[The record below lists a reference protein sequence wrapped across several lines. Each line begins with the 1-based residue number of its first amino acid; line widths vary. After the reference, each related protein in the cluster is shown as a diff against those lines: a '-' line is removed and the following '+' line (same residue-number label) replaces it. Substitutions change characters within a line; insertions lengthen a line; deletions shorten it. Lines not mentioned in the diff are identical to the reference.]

1 MWTRWRRTIKVTL
14 LCLAG
19 AIVGGCQEAP
29 PPAQPPV
36 QALQFQY
43 HYQRLVTDFIDAQG
57 RVIDRSDERLIST
70 SEGQSYALFFALV
83 ANDRERFEQL
93 LEWTENNLSNG
104 DITQQLP
111 AWLWGFE
118 NGEWGVIDS
127 NPASDADVVIAYTLI
142 EAGRLWN
149 EPRYGALGELVADR
163 ILRSEIISIAG
174 RQVLLP
180 APMGFVDSTANTF
193 RVNPSY
199 MALPML
205 EGLFTGT
212 GVDTWRA
219 VYESSAQIYALHPH
233 GLYADWIQLNFDFS
247 LTTDQPEPSAD
258 YDAIRSYFW
267 LALEAERG
275 GDFAKLLNQS
285 SALAMEIDSTG
296 RVPERI
302 DWLEPTYHGTGNL
315 GFSAILLPYLD
326 QLNPQAAKLQR
337 ARIVATAPERYADS
351 YYTTMLLLFGSGALQ
366 CYSFAENGQL
376 RVNWEYSWC
385 ELDDE

>member
-1 MWTRWRRTIKVTL
+1 MWIRWQHTATAIL
-14 LCLAG
+14 LCWAG
-19 AIVGGCQEAP
+19 TSLVGCQDP
-29 PPAQPPV
+29 PPAAQSPV
-36 QALQFQY
+36 EALQFQY

-93 LEWTENNLSNG
+93 LEWTEDNLSGG

-118 NGEWGVIDS
+118 NETWGVIDS

-163 ILRSEIISIAG
+163 ILRSEIVSIAG
-174 RQVLLP
+174 REVLLP
-180 APMGFVDSTANTF
+180 APMGFVDSSEKTLL
-193 RVNPSY
+193 VNPSY
-199 MALPML
+199 MALPLL

-212 GVDTWRA
+212 GVKTWQA
-219 VYESSAQIYALHPH
+219 VYESSAQVYALHPH
-233 GLYADWIQLNFDFS
+233 GLYADWLELDFDFNV
-247 LTTDQPEPSAD
+247 TATQPEPSAD

-275 GDFAKLLNQS
+275 GDFAELLSQS
-285 SALAMEIDSTG
+285 TALATEIDVSG

-302 DWLEPTYHGTGNL
+302 DWLEPAYHGVGNL

-337 ARIVATAPERYADS
+337 ARIVATAPERYAAN
-351 YYTTMLLLFGSGALQ
+351 YYTTMLLLFGSGAQQ

-376 RVNWEYSWC
+376 QVNWERAWC
-385 ELDDE
+385 GRHDE